1 MKAAV
6 TKWLFRGAACNRYRE
21 RYHIIIEVFV
31 DSITTLSNPEL
42 VACEDTLLETAV
54 VYQITLLEDVLSLTV
69 VQPDKRIFLLCHVH

>member
-6 TKWLFRGAACNRYRE
+6 TKWLFRGVACNRYRE

-54 VYQITLLEDVLSLTV
+54 VYQIKLLEVVLSLTV
-69 VQPDKRIFLLCHVH
+69 VQHDKTIFLLCHVH